1 MTQSTLTRLGA
12 GAALALAMSA
22 NGLMADEYDAWLQEA
37 QLGPYQPE
45 EEDWDQI
52 LADAQNEPPL
62 TVYVDTS
69 RLLPVID
76 AYNEATGLR
85 IEGINLSTNDVIERH
100 RREWDA
106 GLRNAG
112 IVMTG
117 NPAQIQE
124 QLLSRNAITNY
135 VPRELQDVIPEH
147 EWEPVLRHRYSVGTW
162 YYNNEDG
169 SDTVPYESLW
179 DLTTEEWRNRVVM
192 RDPLQ
197 SGTLVAVFTALITN
211 ADELETMYEERFGE
225 PLEMETPNA
234 GYEFIKRLLD
244 NDMRIVPNA
253 RDVAET
259 VSQANGNMVG
269 MSTQS
274 LYREVIEGTYDF
286 HLDTQIAPTILTL
299 RHISIGSMTDSP
311 NQAKLIVRHAMSQEG
326 GEPWWGADFPVN
338 PLVEPTGPMAD
349 LRLDSFAMLWEPT
362 VEEMIEVQDD
372 FVDFFIQY
380 R

>member
-1 MTQSTLTRLGA
+1 
-12 GAALALAMSA
+12 
-22 NGLMADEYDAWLQEA
+22 
-37 QLGPYQPE
+37 
-45 EEDWDQI
+45 
-52 LADAQNEPPL
+52 
-62 TVYVDTS
+62 
-69 RLLPVID
+69 
-76 AYNEATGLR
+76 
-85 IEGINLSTNDVIERH
+85 
-100 RREWDA
+100 
-106 GLRNAG
+106 
-112 IVMTG
+112 
-117 NPAQIQE
+117 
-124 QLLSRNAITNY
+124 
-135 VPRELQDVIPEH
+135 
-147 EWEPVLRHRYSVGTW
+147 
-162 YYNNEDG
+162 
-169 SDTVPYESLW
+169 
-179 DLTTEEWRNRVVM
+179 M

-211 ADELETMYEERFGE
+211 ADELEAMYEERFGE
-225 PLEMETPNA
+225 QIVLETPNA

-286 HLDTQIAPTILTL
+286 NLDTQIAPTILTL
-299 RHISIGSMTDSP
+299 RHISIGSMTESP
-311 NQAKLIVRHAMSQEG
+311 NQAKLLVRHAMSQEG

-338 PLVEPTGPMAD
+338 PLVEPTGQMAD

-362 VEEMIEVQDD
+362 VEEMIETQDD